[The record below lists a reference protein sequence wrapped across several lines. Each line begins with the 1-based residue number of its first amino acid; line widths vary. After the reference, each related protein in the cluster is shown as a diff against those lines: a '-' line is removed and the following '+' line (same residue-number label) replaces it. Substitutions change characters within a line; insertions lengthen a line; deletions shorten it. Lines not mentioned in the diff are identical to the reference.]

1 MKMIPK
7 MCTQCGAQLH
17 MEKGDEVIVCPYC
30 DTEYTI
36 EKPRWNPYE
45 NGPIVVKLN
54 YASTGSSPTGIN
66 VVNGSGQSSVA
77 EEREFNIDRGV
88 LVRYGGTSTDVMI
101 PQEVAAIGNNAFLS
115 KKIKSVIMSDHVT
128 EIREGAF
135 YNCDALKTVTLSKN
149 LRVIG
154 SYAFWGCKSL
164 ENIVLPNG
172 LKEIGR
178 DAFADSFKLQLY
190 LPDSLEKLDPR
201 YNHFKGC
208 HSVYLSSRLVYKLG
222 TPPIWSQNVYI
233 DSVLLTANM
242 LQRDSA
248 LMKAMR
254 YTLIGN
260 QIEKEAYYEESRR
273 QGMIRQWMCEGL
285 CRYCGGE
292 FGGTFIK
299 KCNNCRRK
307 KDY

>member
-17 MEKGDEVIVCPYC
+17 IEKGNEVIVCPYC
-30 DTEYTI
+30 DTQYTI
-36 EKPRWNPYE
+36 EKPQRNPYE

-54 YASTGSSPTGIN
+54 YASTGTSSTGIN
-66 VVNGSGQSSVA
+66 VVYGSGQSSVA
-77 EEREFNIDRGV
+77 EEREFYIDRGV
-88 LVRYGGTSTDVMI
+88 LVKYGGTSTDVII

-135 YNCDALKTVTLSKN
+135 YNCDALKSVTLSKN

-154 SYAFWGCKSL
+154 SHAFWGCKSL

-178 DAFADSFKLQLY
+178 DAFTDSFKLRLY

-201 YNHFKGC
+201 YYHFKGC

-233 DSVLLTANM
+233 DSALLTANM

-248 LMKAMR
+248 LKKAMR
-254 YTLIGN
+254 YTVIGN
-260 QIEKEAYYEESRR
+260 QMEKAAYYEESRR
-273 QGMIRQWMCEGL
+273 QGMIRQWMGEGL

-292 FGGTFIK
+292 FGGTFNK
-299 KCNNCRRK
+299 KCKICRRK

>member
-1 MKMIPK
+1 
-7 MCTQCGAQLH
+7 
-17 MEKGDEVIVCPYC
+17 
-30 DTEYTI
+30 
-36 EKPRWNPYE
+36 
-45 NGPIVVKLN
+45 
-54 YASTGSSPTGIN
+54 
-66 VVNGSGQSSVA
+66 
-77 EEREFNIDRGV
+77 
-88 LVRYGGTSTDVMI
+88 
-101 PQEVAAIGNNAFLS
+101 
-115 KKIKSVIMSDHVT
+115 MSDHVT

-164 ENIVLPNG
+164 ENIILPNG

-260 QIEKEAYYEESRR
+260 QIEKAAYYEESRR
-273 QGMIRQWMCEGL
+273 QGMIRQWMGEGL